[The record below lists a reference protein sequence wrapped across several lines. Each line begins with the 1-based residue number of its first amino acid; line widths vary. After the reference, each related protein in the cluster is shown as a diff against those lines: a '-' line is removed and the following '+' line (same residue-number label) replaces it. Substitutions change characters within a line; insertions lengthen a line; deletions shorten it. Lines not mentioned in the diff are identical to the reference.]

1 MRPIIV
7 TTPRSGST
15 LITDL
20 LGNIA
25 KEHAGYKNTL
35 QEYFTITELYYPEFK
50 LINDTVYCT
59 SVDRK
64 LEVWYD
70 DKRTE
75 ILKRLSLLNNDHNY
89 MIKLFSEDIEPEV
102 QSMIDGNYDIIYL
115 ERRDKLSQYISY
127 MNMIGTN
134 IAHHTD
140 SSNKVKSIIYWS
152 KFRDEFI
159 HINDNYFKYKTE
171 HPSKFPTIYYE
182 DFIDGGSDEEAL
194 LRLLNLDLKV
204 YNKLDV
210 KTIPT
215 PYEND
220 LESLIL
226 NKKDWLLDRE
236 YIINELYKNM

>member
-20 LGNIA
+20 LGNLA
-25 KEHAGYKNTL
+25 KQHSGYKNTL
-35 QEYFTITELYYPEFK
+35 QEYFTITELYNPEYSR
-50 LINDTVYCT
+50 INDIVYCT
-59 SVDRK
+59 KLDRK
-64 LEVWYD
+64 LEFWYD
-70 DKRTE
+70 NKRDE
-75 ILKRLSLLNNDHNY
+75 ILKRLALVNNDHNY

-102 QSMIDGNYDIIYL
+102 QTMIDDNYDIIYL

-134 IAHHTD
+134 IAHHTVD
-140 SSNKVKSIIYWS
+140 SKSIGKIIYWT

-159 HINDNYFKYKTE
+159 RINDNYFKYKKN
-171 HPSKFPTIYYE
+171 HPSKYPTIYYE
-182 DFIDGGSDEEAL
+182 DFIEQGSDEDSL
-194 LRLLNLDLKV
+194 IRLLNLDIKV
-204 YNKLDV
+204 YNKLSV

-215 PYEND
+215 PYESE

-226 NKKDWLLDRE
+226 NKQEWLLDRE
-236 YIINELYKNM
+236 YIVNELYKNM